1 MMTNL
6 NQTEDTNY
14 EDELLSFIEDGG
26 TMAMLRN
33 IPDDAVE
40 QMYAVAFNYF
50 ESAKYEQAHKIFQ
63 LLCTLDHYQ
72 VRFFM
77 GLGACRQELQQYEL
91 AIDAYSFVTLIDVNE
106 PRAPFHAAECYLSL
120 GNMKAAE
127 SGFYAANHF
136 GKTQPAY
143 SELAQRASAML
154 EEITKQGV
162 T

>member
-1 MMTNL
+1 MTDL
-6 NQTEDTNY
+6 NQTEDINY

-26 TMAMLRN
+26 TMGMLRN
-33 IPDDAVE
+33 VPDDAIE

-50 ESAKYEQAHKIFQ
+50 ESAKYDQAHKIFQ

-77 GLGACRQELQQYEL
+77 GLGACRQELQQYEQ
-91 AIDAYSFVTLIDVNE
+91 AVDAYSFVTLIDVNE
-106 PRAPFHAAECYLSL
+106 PRAPFHAAECHLSL
-120 GNMKAAE
+120 GNMEAAE
-127 SGFYAANHF
+127 SGFYTANHLA
-136 GKTQPAY
+136 KTQPAY
-143 SELAQRASAML
+143 SALALRASAML